1 MKLSISNIAWSKEHD
16 QELYNIISQKGFEGI
31 EIAPTRIFEEKPYE
45 HIEEAKQFAKELYE
59 KYNLKISS
67 MQSIWFGKQEKIF
80 RTLEERKVLLK
91 YTKKAIDFADAI
103 DCKNLVFGCPK
114 NRVVFNLEKD
124 YQTAIDFFKEIGEYA
139 NGKNTCIA
147 IEPNPT
153 IYNTNFITKTQEAIK
168 IVKEINSDGIKVNL
182 DLGTMIENKE
192 DISILKNNIGLINH
206 VHISEPNLEIIKTR
220 ELHREL
226 IKLLKEEKYNKYV
239 SIEMKNGN
247 NVEDIENVLNY
258 IYQLGK
264 ES

>member
-1 MKLSISNIAWSKEHD
+1 MKLSISNIAWSKEQD
-16 QELYNIISQKGFEGI
+16 CELYNIISQKGFNGI
-31 EIAPTRIFEEKPYE
+31 EIAPTRIFEENPYE
-45 HIEEAKQFAKELYE
+45 DIEKAKKFAKELYE
-59 KYNLKISS
+59 KYHLEISS

-80 RTLEERKVLLK
+80 RTLEERKILLK
-91 YTKKAIDFADAI
+91 YTKKAIDFAEAI
-103 DCKNLVFGCPK
+103 NCKNLVFGCPK

-139 NGKNTCIA
+139 HRKNTCIA

-192 DISILKNNIGLINH
+192 DLSILKNNIDLINH

-220 ELHREL
+220 ELHLEL

-239 SIEMKNGN
+239 SIEMRNGN
-247 NVEDIENVLNY
+247 TIENIEKVLNY